1 MRTPFSLD
9 TVLAVGV
16 DPHRESLDVVAI
28 HFPEEIVLD
37 EAFDNTRA
45 GHRALWTKAQALA
58 HDQSLSLIF
67 GLEDGSN
74 YGYALGRFLVN
85 QGGCVKEV
93 NPRMTNRQR
102 DFYGEDKTNRLDAL
116 ATAAIVFRAFDRL
129 PDVTAVQE
137 ATEATQELSR
147 YREQLVKEQTA
158 KLNRLHRYLAN
169 QYPTYKTFFSKLNG
183 VTALHFWATY
193 PTPAQLRATTLDEL
207 ADFLHDKSKHSLGA
221 EAARQKARHIFNA
234 LDDALLRDLG
244 LLAEAQGAII
254 RDLAQRLLQLKRGIE
269 AIEAKLEETV
279 PATGQQLETFQAAM
293 TSSSTLAGHAVV
305 SAYDFGGI
313 MRIADVGGG
322 HGALLAS
329 ILRHYPNMQ
338 GVLFDREE
346 IVGGVPE
353 DQFAGC
359 DGRIA
364 IESGSFF
371 ERVPDGCDAYI
382 MKHIIHDW
390 SDEHCCTILRLM
402 RERLPANG
410 RVLLCEMVVTDE
422 PGPTPAKMLDI
433 EMLLVTVGGKERTK
447 HEFAE
452 LLGSCGLHL
461 NRIVATERPIYVI
474 EAVCE

>member
-1 MRTPFSLD
+1 MRTPFALD

-58 HDQSLSLIF
+58 DDQSLSLIF

-116 ATAAIVFRAFDRL
+116 ATAAIVFRTFDQL

-137 ATEATQELSR
+137 ATEATQDLSR

-193 PTPAQLRATTLDEL
+193 PTPAHLRATTLDEL
-207 ADFLHDKSKHSLGA
+207 AEFFHDKSKHSLGL
-221 EAARQKARHIFNA
+221 EAARQKARQIFNA
-234 LDDALLRDLG
+234 LDDTSMGEPG

-254 RDLAQRLLQLKRGIE
+254 RDLAQQLLRLKRSLEG
-269 AIEAKLEETV
+269 IEAKLEETV
-279 PATGQQLETFQAAM
+279 PATGQLLDTFQ
-293 TSSSTLAGHAVV
+293 GIGIV
-305 SAYDFGGI
+305 SAAVLIGETRDTARFNHDKDRFAKYNGSAPVTKGTGKHA
-313 MRIADVGGG
+313 RQVEN
-322 HGALLAS
+322 HWCNRRLKS
-329 ILRHYPNMQ
+329 ILGQVALVARHNEPLSAEYYQ
-338 GVLFDREE
+338 ACLDRGLDPGE
-346 IVGGVPE
+346 
-353 DQFAGC
+353 AH
-359 DGRIA
+359 
-364 IESGSFF
+364 
-371 ERVPDGCDAYI
+371 
-382 MKHIIHDW
+382 K
-390 SDEHCCTILRLM
+390 RLM
-402 RERLPANG
+402 RRLSDIIFAMMRDKAPYDPEIHRRKQQLHKRKGKSVAPA
-410 RVLLCEMVVTDE
+410 
-422 PGPTPAKMLDI
+422 
-433 EMLLVTVGGKERTK
+433 
-447 HEFAE
+447 
-452 LLGSCGLHL
+452 
-461 NRIVATERPIYVI
+461 VAGD
-474 EAVCE
+474 

>member
-1 MRTPFSLD
+1 MRSPFALD

-45 GHRALWTKAQALA
+45 GHRALWTTAQALA
-58 HDQSLSLIF
+58 DDRSLSLIF

-74 YGYALGRFLVN
+74 YGYALGRYLVN

-93 NPRMTNRQR
+93 NPRMTSRQR

-129 PDVTAVQE
+129 PEVSAVQE

-193 PTPAQLRATTLDEL
+193 PTPAHLRATTLDEL
-207 ADFLHDKSKHSLGA
+207 ADFFHDKSKRSLGL
-221 EAARQKARHIFNA
+221 EAARQKASQIFHA

-254 RDLAQRLLQLKRGIE
+254 RDLAQRLLQLKRSLEVIE
-269 AIEAKLEETV
+269 AHLEETV
-279 PATGQQLETFQAAM
+279 PATGQQLDTFQGIGIVSAAVLIGE
-293 TSSSTLAGHAVV
+293 TRDTARFNHDKDRFAKYNGSAPVTKGTGKHARQVENHWCNRRLKSTLGQV
-305 SAYDFGGI
+305 
-313 MRIADVGGG
+313 
-322 HGALLAS
+322 ALTA
-329 ILRHYPNMQ
+329 RHNEPLSTEYYQ
-338 GVLFDREE
+338 ACLDRGLDTGE
-346 IVGGVPE
+346 
-353 DQFAGC
+353 AH
-359 DGRIA
+359 
-364 IESGSFF
+364 
-371 ERVPDGCDAYI
+371 
-382 MKHIIHDW
+382 K
-390 SDEHCCTILRLM
+390 RLM
-402 RERLPANG
+402 RRLSDIIFAMMRDKAPYDPEIHRRKQQLHKGKGKSVAPA
-410 RVLLCEMVVTDE
+410 VVGD
-422 PGPTPAKMLDI
+422 
-433 EMLLVTVGGKERTK
+433 
-447 HEFAE
+447 
-452 LLGSCGLHL
+452 
-461 NRIVATERPIYVI
+461 
-474 EAVCE
+474 